1 MWQRMTIALTALVSG
16 AVALYLHLW
25 KLGKMGVLACGGGHG
40 CNVVQGSRY
49 SWVAFPGPGGELL
62 VDVALI
68 GAVGYGAILLVALLG
83 INERWGDARWPT
95 LALMGLIF
103 PAFLFTLW
111 LKYAEFVLLQ
121 SFCPWCAVSAVT
133 ITLHVILVTLDW
145 RRVRA
150 AERPPELAAA

>member
-1 MWQRMTIALTALVSG
+1 MWQRMTIAVTALVSG

-25 KLGKMGVLACGGGHG
+25 KLGKMGALACGGGQG
-40 CNVVQGSRY
+40 CLTVQGSRY
-49 SWVAFPGPGGELL
+49 SWVPFPTPDGGTTL

-68 GAVGYGAILLVALLG
+68 GTVGYSAILLVALLG
-83 INERWGDARWPT
+83 INDRTGDARWPT
-95 LALMGLIF
+95 LLLMALIG

-111 LKYAEFVLLQ
+111 LKYAEFVLLR
-121 SFCPWCAVSAVT
+121 SFCPWCAVSTVT

-150 AERPPELAAA
+150 AERQAA

>member
-1 MWQRMTIALTALVSG
+1 MWQRMTIAVTALLSG

-25 KLGKMGVLACGGGHG
+25 KLGKMGALACGGGQG
-40 CNVVQGSRY
+40 CLTVQGSRY
-49 SWVAFPGPGGELL
+49 SWVPLPTPTGEVL

-68 GAVGYGAILLVALLG
+68 GTVGYAAILLVALLG
-83 INERWGDARWPT
+83 INDRAGDARWPT
-95 LALMGLIF
+95 LLLMALIF

-111 LKYAEFVLLQ
+111 LKYAEFVLLR

-150 AERPPELAAA
+150 LEQAPA

>member
-25 KLGKMGVLACGGGHG
+25 KLGLMGALACGGGQG

-49 SWVAFPGPGGELL
+49 SWVAVPAPGGEVL

-68 GAVGYGAILLVALLG
+68 GAVGYSAILLVALLG

-111 LKYAEFVLLQ
+111 LKYAEFVLLR
-121 SFCPWCAVSAVT
+121 SFCPWCAVSTVT

-145 RRVRA
+145 RRVRLLEREGEA
-150 AERPPELAAA
+150 AVG